1 MGIYDDVIKKMIFGM
16 PKTNK
21 EAATRGLLGRGGQFG
36 QGKVQGLLGSDDFR
50 QGLGLISAGFRGKGL
65 QEAMID
71 AEKAKLLR
79 AKRSTAGFPS
89 KTIGQPTQQE
99 RDRLGIQKGDD
110 VTVTR
115 DATGNIVDY
124 KIISKQDVRFDKL
137 GKAIDKSGIGA
148 VDQALFDIENKVA
161 ELLRKKKSLPGIG
174 VIKGRTYDILTS
186 PDGIEL
192 RSLISTY
199 VNLGLKERSGAAVT
213 PNELKRFQQELAGA
227 QTTADINVF
236 LDVLQRNRQNIEK
249 QKKQT
254 FALYRDS
261 DVEEYQKRGGISFK
275 KSPFPKLKEQ
285 TSKIETNKKKL
296 IQGEDG
302 VFRSR

>member
-1 MGIYDDVIKKMIFGM
+1 MASIFDMLKKYTFGIPGQQGQQG
-16 PKTNK
+16 TQ
-21 EAATRGLLGRGGQFG
+21 GLLGTGGQFG
-36 QGKVQGLLGSDDFR
+36 QGKLQGLLGSEDFR

-65 QEAMID
+65 QEAMLD
-71 AEKAKLLR
+71 AERIKLAR

-99 RDRLGIQKGDD
+99 RKRLGIPKGDD

-115 DATGNIVDY
+115 DATGNIIDY
-124 KIISKQDVRFDKL
+124 KITSKQDVRFDRL
-137 GKAIDKSGIGA
+137 GKAIDKSGIGE

-161 ELLRKKKSLPGIG
+161 ELLKKNKSLPGIG

-186 PDGIEL
+186 AEGIEL
-192 RSLISTY
+192 RSLISKY
-199 VNLGLKERSGAAVT
+199 LNLGLKERSGAAVT

-236 LDVLQRNRQNIEK
+236 LDILKRNRENIEK
-249 QKKQT
+249 QKRQT

-275 KSPFPKLKEQ
+275 KSPFPELKEQ
-285 TSKIETNKKKL
+285 TTKIKTKKKKL
-296 IQGEDG
+296 IQDEDG
-302 VFRSR
+302 VFRAR